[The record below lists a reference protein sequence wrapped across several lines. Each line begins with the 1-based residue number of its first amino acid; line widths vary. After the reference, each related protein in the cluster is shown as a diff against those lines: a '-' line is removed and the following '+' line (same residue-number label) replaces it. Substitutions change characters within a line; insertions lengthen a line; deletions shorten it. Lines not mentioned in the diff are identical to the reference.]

1 MNIILT
7 AVLALSAG
15 WCIGH
20 RTARIVFIPIGG
32 TSAQDDDA
40 FIAEQRARF
49 NQIVAGLDTPDRNDP
64 PRSAA

>member
-1 MNIILT
+1 MITIIT
-7 AVLALSAG
+7 AVLGLSAG

-20 RTARIVFIPIGG
+20 RSARIVFIPISGS
-32 TSAQDDDA
+32 SAQDDAA

-49 NQIVAGLDTPDRNDP
+49 DQIVAGFDLPDQNDP

>member
-1 MNIILT
+1 MITVLA

-32 TSAQDDDA
+32 TSAQDDAA
-40 FIAEQRARF
+40 FIAEQRAHF
-49 NQIVAGLDTPDRNDP
+49 DQIVAGLDLPDHNDP